1 MPIATPSP
9 PVATP
14 SPPVATPPP
23 RRPTCCPPA
32 RSSAPPAVSTV
43 SESTPSIAVRTGSSR
58 VFDRDNLARRFL
70 SVARRLDALQPPP
83 VATTRREGLRS
94 AEDEGEDEDAVG
106 FRRLLELFDSPQLV
120 HDVIHRNERFRPSE
134 RVAAASSSA
143 SATLRDSARPA
154 AAATTLVSP
163 PTTKRVLHRTHST
176 NNAND
181 AAKNPPSAS
190 TEVPVPVYVAVGGK
204 ARVLPSAQLER
215 VKAALHKRSNA
226 LANIQ
231 PAAPTSPE
239 LRKALRAAPG
249 STWEALRSSAPVGNP
264 GASVDSNAV
273 RKSSESSSKQALIAE
288 LVGRTNFSTLHIFQ
302 MSRKFKAIA
311 GAAKSVIAFE
321 EFRQIMS
328 DDMGELLG
336 ELEQDSATDSSPS
349 RSDNATHELRAI
361 GATIA
366 ASDTFLRRLFLAFD
380 MDGDGK
386 IDIREFVVGLNSF
399 ARGAPEEKVA
409 ALFEIYRSDS
419 VPPGKGPPR
428 VAISDL
434 LGLFQGDRQLYQ
446 ELMRCVDDY
455 FVRVEMRD
463 ETTISEDEFVAISL
477 EEPHLLDNISR
488 PLPSR
493 RYASDDRVRELVRA
507 YIEQTRLNWRRL
519 LHTHRALVAWARQKR
534 AAPSISLVSS
544 SPQHSTSSAPSINA
558 LEDDLQSIVLPVSDF
573 HALLRG
579 GDTGAVSSNGQ
590 ARPIPDD
597 SLVQSLL
604 LAYMASP
611 RDGDSG
617 SNATKGALVSQKRPF
632 CVLMSSHGDG
642 NRIRQ
647 R

>member
-1 MPIATPSP
+1 
-9 PVATP
+9 VAAD
-14 SPPVATPPP
+14 SN
-23 RRPTCCPPA
+23 PA
-32 RSSAPPAVSTV
+32 QFAK
-43 SESTPSIAVRTGSSR
+43 
-58 VFDRDNLARRFL
+58 
-70 SVARRLDALQPPP
+70 
-83 VATTRREGLRS
+83 
-94 AEDEGEDEDAVG
+94 AVG
-106 FRRLLELFDSPQLV
+106 S
-120 HDVIHRNERFRPSE
+120 
-134 RVAAASSSA
+134 
-143 SATLRDSARPA
+143 
-154 AAATTLVSP
+154 
-163 PTTKRVLHRTHST
+163 
-176 NNAND
+176 
-181 AAKNPPSAS
+181 
-190 TEVPVPVYVAVGGK
+190 
-204 ARVLPSAQLER
+204 
-215 VKAALHKRSNA
+215 
-226 LANIQ
+226 
-231 PAAPTSPE
+231 
-239 LRKALRAAPG
+239 
-249 STWEALRSSAPVGNP
+249 
-264 GASVDSNAV
+264 
-273 RKSSESSSKQALIAE
+273 KSSESTSSKQALIAE
-288 LVGRTNFSTLHIFQ
+288 LVGSTNFSTLHIFQ

-328 DDMGELLG
+328 DDMAELLG
-336 ELEQDSATDSSPS
+336 ELEQGSATDSSSS
-349 RSDNATHELRAI
+349 RPDNATHELKAI

-455 FVRVEMRD
+455 FVRVELRD
-463 ETTISEDEFVAISL
+463 ETKISEDEFVSISL

-493 RYASDDRVRELVRA
+493 RYASDDRVREVVRT

-519 LHTHRALVAWARQKR
+519 LHIHRALVAWARQKC
-534 AAPSISLVSS
+534 AVSSISLMSS
-544 SPQHSTSSAPSINA
+544 SPQHSISSAAPINV
-558 LEDDLQSIVLPVSDF
+558 LDDELQSIVLPVSDF

-579 GDTGAVSSNGQ
+579 GDIDAANSNGQ

-611 RDGDSG
+611 RDGNNG
-617 SNATKGALVSQKRPF
+617 SNATKGTLLS
-632 CVLMSSHGDG
+632 
-642 NRIRQ
+642 
-647 R
+647 